1 MRLLSLPLCI
11 AAAVLAL
18 TPARMTLAQDTGGA
32 RVVVDPA
39 TGNVRVINPDYSAH
53 NGSAPASGASVI
65 HLHMPRAVHRK
76 PAARP
81 SAAQAPAATVSDT
94 NGYGAPETNFPALST
109 PATSP
114 TAKPATKAAAAT
126 PKAKPPPRLA
136 TATPPPAHI
145 TQAPGRRI
153 HILFPPGAPAP
164 APGAA
169 ASLKSVAGILNSSL
183 QNGSSRVQLE
193 AYGGKPHDT
202 SSEARR
208 LSLRRALAVRQLLI
222 DAGLPSSRIDVHAL
236 GGASDG
242 GAPDRVDIFVH
253 A

>member
-1 MRLLSLPLCI
+1 MRPFSLFLY
-11 AAAVLAL
+11 AAVVALAL
-18 TPARMTLAQDTGGA
+18 LPAGFAQAQDSGGA

-39 TGNVRVINPDYSAH
+39 TGNVRVINPDYANH
-53 NGSAPASGASVI
+53 GTAAAPSGGASVI
-65 HLHMPRAVHRK
+65 HLHMPRAEHRKSAAK
-76 PAARP
+76 PAATP
-81 SAAQAPAATVSDT
+81 APAATVSDT
-94 NGYGAPETNFPALST
+94 NGFSAPDSNFPTLGT
-109 PATSP
+109 PAP
-114 TAKPATKAAAAT
+114 PPAKPAAKAAAAAA
-126 PKAKPPPRLA
+126 KAKAPRIA
-136 TATPPPAHI
+136 TAAPPPAHI

-153 HILFPPGAPAP
+153 HVLFPPGAPAP

-169 ASLKSVAGILNSSL
+169 ASLKSVAVILNSSL
-183 QNGSSRVQLE
+183 QSGSNRVQLV
-193 AYGGKPHDT
+193 AYGGKPNDT